1 MPRASPLGAGEVGLF
16 SPKNGS
22 APRACLRPWGAGMGD
37 GMWGCFL
44 RGSGALGE
52 GGFGARAASLGIPPR
67 AVCCPVA
74 ARGFGATLDLGS

>member
-1 MPRASPLGAGEVGLF
+1 
-16 SPKNGS
+16 
-22 APRACLRPWGAGMGD
+22 
-37 GMWGCFL
+37 MWECFL

-74 ARGFGATLDLGS
+74 ARGFGATLDLGSYR